1 MAQKKASESARRK
14 LKEAWAEVT
23 TEAQAGA
30 KRLKEA
36 FGEEHEHKNGYLEIP
51 TKCPVS
57 GGELY
62 VSELTCEETGVT
74 IRGKFRIPRNAALD
88 EDKQEFLQVFLRAR
102 GVISTVEKELGISY
116 PTVRAR
122 LDSLLEEMD
131 LAPIKEDAVMMNRKK
146 KLAERREAILKQL
159 EDGEI
164 SAEKAKSMMRRLK

>member
-1 MAQKKASESARRK
+1 MAQKKVSESARRK

-30 KRLKEA
+30 KKLRGV

-74 IRGKFRIPRNAALD
+74 IRGKFKIPQSAALD
-88 EDKQEFLQVFLRAR
+88 EEKQEFLSVVLRAR
-102 GVISTVEKELGISY
+102 GVIATVEKELGISY

-122 LDSLLEEMD
+122 LDSLLEELD
-131 LAPIKEDAVMMNRKK
+131 LSPIKEDAVMMNRKK
-146 KLAERREAILKQL
+146 KMAERREAILQQL

-164 SAEKAKSMMRRLK
+164 TPEKAKAMLKRVK